1 MWLHPEPSE
10 PFAALTA
17 AVWRRWPAYPPYEGV
32 HEVVI
37 PHLTVSEDPI
47 EVDIPLPI
55 KASARAVTLIE
66 QDGGR
71 PLGRPPRVPAL
82 PYGSVK
88 SIAGVL
94 SSGYRNDCESCVAPV
109 VFANENAVPS

>member
-17 AVWRRWPAYPPYEGV
+17 AVWRRWPAYPPYEGA

-66 QDGGR
+66 EAADGR
-71 PLGRPPRVPAL
+71 WAVRRVFPLSPTA
-82 PYGSVK
+82 
-88 SIAGVL
+88 A
-94 SSGYRNDCESCVAPV
+94 
-109 VFANENAVPS
+109 